1 MPQQNDT
8 VLAARGGPTAYLA
21 GGHNVLAHQSTFI
34 SLHSGTNEPSKRQ
47 TPKTPSN
54 KHHKGAV
61 MIIQFNY
68 NTSSAVVFVFCL
80 VGINLV

>member
-47 TPKTPSN
+47 K
-54 KHHKGAV
+54 V
-61 MIIQFNY
+61 QRD
-68 NTSSAVVFVFCL
+68 
-80 VGINLV
+80 